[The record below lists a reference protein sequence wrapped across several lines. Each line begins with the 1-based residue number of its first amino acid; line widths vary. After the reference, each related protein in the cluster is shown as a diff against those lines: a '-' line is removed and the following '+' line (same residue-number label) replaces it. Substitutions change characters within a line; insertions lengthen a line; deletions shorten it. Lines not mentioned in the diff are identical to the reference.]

1 MWVVGFRYYTEINW
15 LIVCQHSNP
24 QPTTHNLQPKKNATM
39 TFEQAKRFQKIFQW
53 VRFLILIF
61 FIAVLYFVLASAALQ

>member
-1 MWVVGFRYYTEINW
+1 
-15 LIVCQHSNP
+15 
-24 QPTTHNLQPKKNATM
+24 M

-53 VRFLILIF
+53 VRFLVLIF